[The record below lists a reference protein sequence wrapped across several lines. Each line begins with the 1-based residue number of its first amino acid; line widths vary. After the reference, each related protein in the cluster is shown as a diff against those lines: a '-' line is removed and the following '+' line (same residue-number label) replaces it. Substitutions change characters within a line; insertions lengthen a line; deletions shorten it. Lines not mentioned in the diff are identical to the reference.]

1 MKTGDRN
8 IRKRDVLFVAGVMAF
23 SVLFTGCG
31 KSKTDDGTTTA
42 QAETSS
48 GSGVQQEVLSFVG
61 EKLPAISAD
70 RDKAIDIYNKAVAD
84 KLKSE
89 EMMMNLKD
97 SAMPA
102 LQSYINA
109 LDAIEVKIQLIDG
122 LLTLFGLHGQTAHDG
137 FADAGIKI
145 DIIAVDGS
153 DQIILLTL
161 DSRLRDVSGHEIID
175 SRAEAIDICPGPL
188 FGYT

>member
-109 LDAIEVKIQLIDG
+109 LDAIEAESDEVKTLKDLTRQSVEKQYSAMRMVVTAIEDSNPEYLNQAQNLIDEAYETLDKYNDELKNICSEQGIQLTID
-122 LLTLFGLHGQTAHDG
+122 
-137 FADAGIKI
+137 
-145 DIIAVDGS
+145 
-153 DQIILLTL
+153 
-161 DSRLRDVSGHEIID
+161 
-175 SRAEAIDICPGPL
+175 
-188 FGYT
+188 